1 MIQSRLMLMK
11 EMINTMNY
19 FGMMEMKIIKR
30 STIDRQI
37 ITEQRDY

>member
-1 MIQSRLMLMK
+1 MLMK

-30 STIDRQI
+30 SRIDGQI
-37 ITEQRDY
+37 NRTKGLLRN